1 HENAAAAGVK
11 KQTRNKLAVDQE
23 ETHSRDKGS
32 GRHNRGGGMCLG
44 GQRSGFQTQGLSLPN
59 NTAEIGEGFSDAAAS
74 LALQEQTNGKEPEI
88 RHTDPVGGVLQRFFQ
103 LDADA
108 QLVHYLLKL
117 GADRRPNLMSY
128 EFDCLGCG

>member
-1 HENAAAAGVK
+1 MIPM
-11 KQTRNKLAVDQE
+11 TNKIALVTGA
-23 ETHSRDKGS
+23 GS
-32 GRHNRGGGMCLG
+32 G
-44 GQRSGFQTQGLSLPN
+44 
-59 NTAEIGEGFSDAAAS
+59 IGRAAS